1 MKTYQSFAKSTE
13 SSQLV
18 NTEIKAKNI
27 KEAREFFTNNFAENE
42 RVYLKK

>member
-1 MKTYQSFAKSTE
+1 MKTYQAFARSTE
-13 SSQLV
+13 NAQLV

-27 KEAREFFTNNFAENE
+27 KEARSWFKNNTIENE

>member
-1 MKTYQSFAKSTE
+1 MKTYQSFAKLSE

-18 NTEIKAKNI
+18 NTEIKASNI
-27 KEAREFFTNNFAENE
+27 KEARSWFKTNTFENE